1 MKTVLQKILLSL
13 IAINLFGQK
22 NDLKNN
28 EQSFFESSDHKS
40 NYKKY
45 GKSEIKKF
53 ENYIII
59 NDSIKIRFDKNT
71 DTKYKQIIENGFL
84 SPENSNKVNDSEYCC
99 FQELYSKNQN
109 PKIKRFK
116 FWIYLPKTNNPL
128 TNRIN
133 PDEYYFELYNE
144 NATEKTNFDEFL
156 KNAKL
161 TFIKFKTIVL

>member
-1 MKTVLQKILLSL
+1 MKTVLQTVLLSL
-13 IAINLFGQK
+13 ITINLFGQK
-22 NDLKNN
+22 NELKND
-28 EQSFFESSDHKS
+28 EQSFFDSSNHKS
-40 NYKKY
+40 KYKKY
-45 GKSEIKKF
+45 DKSEIKKF
-53 ENYIII
+53 ENYITI

-116 FWIYLPKTNNPL
+116 FWIYLPRTNNTL
-128 TNRIN
+128 INRIN

-161 TFIKFKTIVL
+161 TFIKFKTIVI